1 MVMDVR
7 VVVRRALVVRE
18 ALVVRRTLVFSFHRQ
33 HYPDTIRV
41 HFVLIVIW
49 YYAIPLQNPP
59 PKKIIIWF
67 ITYDSWVGAVMSHA
81 EIWSRATDLTAVSFS
96 RRGLNDRQPVVTHS
110 TNMLHDIFQWLRMNE
125 SFAGEWSGFLAFEP
139 GLSWNKVRT
148 QSLLAYSNLIQELH
162 FKYFL
167 INFILRFYRRF

>member
-1 MVMDVR
+1 MVMNVR

-18 ALVVRRTLVFSFHRQ
+18 ALVVRPTLVLSFHRQ
-33 HYPDTIRV
+33 HYPDTIQV
-41 HFVLIVIW
+41 HFVLIVIL

-67 ITYDSWVGAVMSHA
+67 ISYDSWVDAACFMPRFGRAPQIWPRYHFQDAVWMA
-81 EIWSRATDLTAVSFS
+81 D
-96 RRGLNDRQPVVTHS
+96 DRLWLIPPIL
-110 TNMLHDIFQWLRMNE
+110 LHDIFQWVIMNE

-139 GLSWNKVRT
+139 GLRWNKVRT
-148 QSLLAYSNLIQELH
+148 ESLLAYSNLIQELH

>member
-33 HYPDTIRV
+33 HYPDTIQV

-67 ITYDSWVGAVMSHA
+67 ISYDSWNGAACFMPRFGRAPQIWPRYHFQDAVWMADDRLWLIPPICCMIFFNDSQWMSHLPVNGA
-81 EIWSRATDLTAVSFS
+81 GFLHLS
-96 RRGLNDRQPVVTHS
+96 RGLVE
-110 TNMLHDIFQWLRMNE
+110 I
-125 SFAGEWSGFLAFEP
+125 
-139 GLSWNKVRT
+139 K
-148 QSLLAYSNLIQELH
+148 
-162 FKYFL
+162 
-167 INFILRFYRRF
+167 